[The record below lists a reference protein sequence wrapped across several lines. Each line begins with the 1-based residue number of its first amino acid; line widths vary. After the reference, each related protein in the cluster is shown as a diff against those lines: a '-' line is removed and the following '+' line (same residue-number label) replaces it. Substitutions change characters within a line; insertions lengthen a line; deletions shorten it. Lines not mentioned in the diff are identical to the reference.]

1 MTGEGMQGQL
11 IFFLPDQNSIS
22 LVIQRNTHFG
32 IKKKKAHAIF
42 LYYLHKQ
49 VQLPQSF
56 LILYF

>member
-32 IKKKKAHAIF
+32 IKKKGHAIF

-49 VQLPQSF
+49 VQLPHSF